1 MEKRKHIWAM
11 LLFVV
16 SCLFST
22 NAFAYDALIN
32 GIYYNFDGNEATVT
46 YKNISDYSY
55 SGNIVIPSFIT
66 FNGKA
71 YNVTRIGDYAFSFC
85 SGLTSITI
93 GNSVTNIGEWAF
105 GYCSGLKSITIGN
118 SVTNIGKFAFEN
130 CTGLKAIII
139 PNSVRSIEN
148 CAFEGCSGF
157 TSVTIPN
164 SVTSIGSSSFSGC
177 SGLTSVTIGNSVT
190 SIGACAFSGCTKL
203 NKVIVPNIEAWYNIT
218 FEDYTANPLYYAHHL
233 YSDETTEIT
242 NLTIPGYVTSIGN
255 YVFNSY
261 SGLTSITIPNSIKS
275 IGNSAFDGC
284 SGLTSVDIPNSV
296 TSIGEYAFCGC
307 SGLTSIAIPNS
318 VTSIGNSAFKG
329 CTGLT
334 SITIPNSITT
344 IEHNTFRDCTSL
356 VSIAIP
362 NSVTSMR
369 NRIFENCIKLKAIT
383 IPNSLT
389 SIGSYT
395 FAGCTELS
403 EITIPNSVTTIGNY
417 AFKDCSGLVSV
428 TIGSGVQSIGS
439 YAFEG
444 VYPHKVIW
452 IAKNQPNIDSYS
464 ELNGNINYVPNN
476 SYSGLDNVVVYPY
489 LSSMFEVDG
498 VKYVPVNPAERT
510 CDAIDCAYNELAKNI
525 TIGETVTYKDVMFTV
540 KKVNPYICYKN
551 SSIKSMKL
559 NFKGYIEKNAFE
571 VCTNLMDVTIG
582 DGVTSIGD
590 MAFSGCS
597 SLDYLHFGKSVA
609 TIGKEAFS
617 GCTAM
622 TELISSATTPPTCG
636 TDALNDIDKW
646 VCMLKVPEGYV
657 TAYQTASQWCDF
669 FFVDAFDPD
678 GINGIEAD
686 PSLVGEVECFDLQG
700 RRIDKAQKGINI
712 IRNANGTTK
721 KVLIKR

>member
-1 MEKRKHIWAM
+1 M
-11 LLFVV
+11 
-16 SCLFST
+16 
-22 NAFAYDALIN
+22 
-32 GIYYNFDGNEATVT
+32 
-46 YKNISDYSY
+46 
-55 SGNIVIPSFIT
+55 
-66 FNGKA
+66 
-71 YNVTRIGDYAFSFC
+71 
-85 SGLTSITI
+85 
-93 GNSVTNIGEWAF
+93 
-105 GYCSGLKSITIGN
+105 
-118 SVTNIGKFAFEN
+118 
-130 CTGLKAIII
+130 
-139 PNSVRSIEN
+139 
-148 CAFEGCSGF
+148 
-157 TSVTIPN
+157 
-164 SVTSIGSSSFSGC
+164 
-177 SGLTSVTIGNSVT
+177 
-190 SIGACAFSGCTKL
+190 
-203 NKVIVPNIEAWYNIT
+203 
-218 FEDYTANPLYYAHHL
+218 
-233 YSDETTEIT
+233 
-242 NLTIPGYVTSIGN
+242 
-255 YVFNSY
+255 
-261 SGLTSITIPNSIKS
+261 
-275 IGNSAFDGC
+275 
-284 SGLTSVDIPNSV
+284 
-296 TSIGEYAFCGC
+296 
-307 SGLTSIAIPNS
+307 
-318 VTSIGNSAFKG
+318 
-329 CTGLT
+329 
-334 SITIPNSITT
+334 
-344 IEHNTFRDCTSL
+344 
-356 VSIAIP
+356 
-362 NSVTSMR
+362 
-369 NRIFENCIKLKAIT
+369 
-383 IPNSLT
+383 
-389 SIGSYT
+389 
-395 FAGCTELS
+395 
-403 EITIPNSVTTIGNY
+403 
-417 AFKDCSGLVSV
+417 VSV

-439 YAFEG
+439 YTFEG

-464 ELNGNINYVPNN
+464 ELKGNINYVPNN

-669 FFVDAFDPD
+669 FFIDAFDPD

-700 RRIDKAQKGINI
+700 RRLDKAQKGINI
-712 IRNANGTTK
+712 IRNADGTTK